1 MTIPPLDGGASGIPS
16 LRPPVLTALVT
27 TGIPPVIADDGLALP
42 QGAAGPSSGA
52 ASRREDA
59 PIWLAGRL
67 ELGDVLPET
76 TQLAV
81 ALESATHAL
90 QHGRPDQVL
99 RALDAVWSD
108 QLVTDSPWYLRTA
121 ALELLGRT
129 SDAEQVLRDAIARLP
144 RSAAMLYL
152 LGVHTMRRGQPD
164 AARLA
169 NDHALSLHPLEPL
182 LWLQRAALT
191 ATSAAP
197 DSATA
202 ILEQVEAMEP
212 GYPVARWLA
221 TLSQLGS
228 IRTRAATPI
237 FSSAVEVLTPESNR
251 GLAEPA
257 APGREGT
264 PPFGTGVLELALRYG
279 LTLLDSPMQ
288 SARTAT
294 LASATLAA
302 SPSDATRNTG
312 DDYAAILT
320 GRSSVPVRSTAPVAW
335 DTVTLVTSIMVIAI
349 VPPLRLPALMLGG
362 AAAML
367 LVSRRLG

>member
-1 MTIPPLDGGASGIPS
+1 MTIPPLNGDGSGIPS
-16 LRPPVLTALVT
+16 FRPPVLTAPVS
-27 TGIPPVIADDGLALP
+27 TGMPPVIADDGVALP
-42 QGAAGPSSGA
+42 QGAAGPSIGT

-67 ELGDVLPET
+67 DVGDVLPET

-81 ALESATHAL
+81 ALESATQAL

-108 QLVTDSPWYLRTA
+108 QLAADSPWYLRTA

-129 SDAEQVLRDAIARLP
+129 TDAEQVLRDAIAALP
-144 RSAAMLYL
+144 RSAAMLYI

-197 DSATA
+197 EAA
-202 ILEQVEAMEP
+202 AEILEQVETMEP
-212 GYPVARWLA
+212 GYPAARWLA

-228 IRTRAATPI
+228 SRTRAATPI
-237 FSSAVEVLTPESNR
+237 AMRAVDMRTPASIT

-257 APGREGT
+257 APAHEGT
-264 PPFGTGVLELALRYG
+264 PPLSTGVLELALRYG
-279 LTLLDSPMQ
+279 LTLLDSPTQ
-288 SARTAT
+288 SARN
-294 LASATLAA
+294 ATLAA
-302 SPSDATRNTG
+302 SHSDATRDAV
-312 DDYAAILT
+312 DDYAAMLT
-320 GRSSVPVRSTAPVAW
+320 GRSSVPVRSTPPVAW
-335 DTVTLVTSIMVIAI
+335 DTVTLVASIIVIAVI
-349 VPPLRLPALMLGG
+349 PPLRLPALMLGG

-367 LVSRRLG
+367 IVSRRIGQ